1 MKKLLSDTRLVA
13 GFAALVLLCLTLLVA
28 LGKVTFTEGAKDFG
42 LFLGGLLTAWQRGTA
57 QPVVEVVEGAQKD
70 NVGD

>member
-1 MKKLLSDTRLVA
+1 MNKLLSDTRVVA
-13 GFAALVLLCLTLLVA
+13 GFAALVLLCATLLVA

-57 QPVVEVVEGAQKD
+57 RPEVIEVVNGEKKD
-70 NVGD
+70 VGD

>member
-1 MKKLLSDTRLVA
+1 MNKILSDTRVVA
-13 GFAALVLLCLTLLVA
+13 GFSALVLVAVTLLIA

-57 QPVVEVVEGAQKD
+57 TEVVVKEEAKKD
-70 NVGD
+70 VGD